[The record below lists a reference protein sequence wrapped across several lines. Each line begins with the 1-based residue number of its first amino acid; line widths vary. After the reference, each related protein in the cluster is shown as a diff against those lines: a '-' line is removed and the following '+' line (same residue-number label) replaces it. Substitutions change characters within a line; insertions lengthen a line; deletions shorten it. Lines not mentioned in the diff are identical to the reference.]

1 MAEPLRLLI
10 IEDDEPDAE
19 LLRLELEGGGF
30 DLEWLRIDTEEAL
43 RRALDE
49 REWDLVI
56 SDFAMP
62 HFDGLHAFE
71 IFRERGTDLPFIF
84 VSGALG
90 EDRAVE
96 AMRAGAHDYLVKGK
110 LARLNVAVRREL
122 RAARQRS
129 SERAAQRRARSEQ
142 RRLTMAVE
150 ATGAGVLEYAL
161 PLGPDLYYSERCAE
175 ILGYTVAEVPGPAAL
190 PAWVAERVH
199 PDDRVAHGP
208 SYLAFVA
215 GHSGRLAADLR
226 LRHKSG
232 EWVDVAVSLKA
243 VGIEPSG
250 CVAQVAG
257 SMIDLTER
265 KLLEAQFRQA
275 QKMEAV
281 GRLAGGVAHDF
292 NNLLTAIFAFGKFV
306 RDTLPPDS
314 RPHKDMDELLRVAK
328 RAENLTGQLLAFSR
342 RQTIAPRVLN
352 LNSIV
357 QDIDRMVR
365 RLLGDDIDF
374 STNLAPD
381 LWNTRVDRGAF
392 EQVVVNLA
400 VNARDAMPDGG
411 NLTIE
416 TQNVELHEGY
426 AKQHGAEV
434 SPGSYVL
441 MALSDS
447 GVGMDAETQ
456 QHIFEPF
463 YTTKE
468 AEKGTGLGL
477 STCYGIVKQAGGYI
491 WVYSELG
498 EGTTFKVYLPR
509 ILEHEE
515 SPWEAPPP
523 DSLRGTERILIAEDN
538 EHVRIIASRS
548 LAELGYLVVQTSN
561 PDEAIAAAESAAEP
575 FDLLLSDV
583 VMPGMSGKQL
593 AERLQAAQ
601 PGLRVLYM
609 TGYTANAVVHRG
621 VLEPGTRL
629 VQKPFTPES
638 LAQKVRQALDA
649 DSAPP
654 PPDGAEGEEE

>member
-10 IEDDEPDAE
+10 IEDDEHDAE

-161 PLGPDLYYSERCAE
+161 PLGLDLYFSERCAE

-190 PAWVAERVH
+190 STWVMERIH

-215 GHSGRLAADLR
+215 GHSGRFAADLR
-226 LRHKSG
+226 LRHKSD

-314 RPHKDMDELLRVAK
+314 RAHKDMDELLRVAK

-352 LNSIV
+352 LNAIV

-381 LWNTRVDRGAF
+381 LGNTRVDRGAF
-392 EQVVVNLA
+392 EQVMVNLA

-411 NLTIE
+411 KLTIE
-416 TQNVELHEGY
+416 TQNVELQESY

-434 SPGSYVL
+434 APGSYVL

-463 YTTKE
+463 YTSKE
-468 AEKGTGLGL
+468 PGKGTGLGL

-509 ILEHEE
+509 VLEEEE

-523 DSLRGTERILIAEDN
+523 ESLLGTERILIAEDN

-548 LAELGYLVVQTSN
+548 LAELGYVVVQTAN
-561 PDEAIAAAESAAEP
+561 PDEAIAAAESAAQP
-575 FDLLLSDV
+575 FDLLLTDV

-601 PGLRVLYM
+601 PGLRVIYM
-609 TGYTANAVVHRG
+609 TGYTANAIVHRG
-621 VLEPGTRL
+621 VLEPGTHL

-638 LAQKVRQALDA
+638 LAQKVRQALDT
-649 DSAPP
+649 DSTPP
-654 PPDGAEGEEE
+654 PPDGAEGEQE

>member
-10 IEDDEPDAE
+10 IEDDEHDAE

-43 RRALDE
+43 QRALDE

-122 RAARQRS
+122 RSARHRS
-129 SERAAQRRARSEQ
+129 SERAAQHRARSEQ

-161 PLGPDLYYSERCAE
+161 PLGLDLYFSERCAE

-190 PAWVAERVH
+190 STWVMERIH

-215 GHSGRLAADLR
+215 GHSGRFAADLR
-226 LRHKSG
+226 LRDKSG

-243 VGIEPSG
+243 VGLEPG
-250 CVAQVAG
+250 GGVAQVAG

-314 RPHKDMDELLRVAK
+314 RAHKDMDELLRVAK

-352 LNSIV
+352 LNAIV

-381 LWNTRVDRGAF
+381 LGNTRVDRGAF
-392 EQVVVNLA
+392 EQVMVNLA

-411 NLTIE
+411 KLTIE
-416 TQNVELHEGY
+416 TQNVELQESY

-434 SPGSYVL
+434 APGSYVL

-447 GVGMDAETQ
+447 GIGMDEETQ

-463 YTTKE
+463 YTNKE
-468 AEKGTGLGL
+468 PGKGTGLGL

-509 ILEHEE
+509 VLEEEE

-523 DSLRGTERILIAEDN
+523 ESLLGTERILIAEDN

-548 LAELGYLVVQTSN
+548 LAELGYVVVQTAN
-561 PDEAIAAAESAAEP
+561 PDEAIAAAESAAQP
-575 FDLLLSDV
+575 FDLLLTDV

-601 PGLRVLYM
+601 PGLRVIYM
-609 TGYTANAVVHRG
+609 TGYTANAIVHRG
-621 VLEPGTRL
+621 VLEPGTHL

-638 LAQKVRQALDA
+638 LAQKVRQALDT
-649 DSAPP
+649 DSIPP
-654 PPDGAEGEEE
+654 PPDGAEGEQE

>member
-10 IEDDEPDAE
+10 IEDDEHDAE
-19 LLRLELEGGGF
+19 LLRLELERGGF
-30 DLEWLRIDTEEAL
+30 DLEWLRIDTEAEL

-49 REWDLVI
+49 REWDLVV

-62 HFDGLHAFE
+62 RFDGLHAFE
-71 IFRERGTDLPFIF
+71 IFRERGLDLPFIF

-90 EDRAVE
+90 EERAVE

-122 RAARQRS
+122 RSARHRS
-129 SERAAQRRARSEQ
+129 SERAAQHRARSEQ

-161 PLGPDLYYSERCAE
+161 PLGPDLYFSERCAE
-175 ILGYTVAEVPGPAAL
+175 ILGYAVAEVPGPAAL
-190 PAWVAERVH
+190 PAWVVERVH

-215 GHSGRLAADLR
+215 GHSGRFAADLR
-226 LRHKSG
+226 LRDKSG

-243 VGIEPSG
+243 VGLEPG
-250 CVAQVAG
+250 GRVAQVAG

-314 RPHKDMDELLRVAK
+314 RAHKDMGELLRVAK

-352 LNSIV
+352 LNGIV
-357 QDIDRMVR
+357 QDVDRMIR

-392 EQVVVNLA
+392 EQVMVNLA

-411 NLTIE
+411 RLTIE
-416 TQNVELHEGY
+416 TQNVELQESY
-426 AKQHGAEV
+426 SKQHGAEV
-434 SPGSYVL
+434 APGSYVL
-441 MALSDS
+441 MALSDN
-447 GVGMDAETQ
+447 GVGMDEETQ

-463 YTTKE
+463 YTSKE
-468 AEKGTGLGL
+468 PGKGTGLGL

-509 ILEHEE
+509 VLEHEE

-523 DSLRGTERILIAEDN
+523 ESLRGTERILIAEDN

-548 LAELGYLVVQTSN
+548 LAELGYVVVQTTN
-561 PDEAIAAAESAAEP
+561 PDEAIAAAGSAAEP
-575 FDLLLSDV
+575 FDLLLTDV
-583 VMPGMSGKQL
+583 VMPGMNGKQL

-601 PGLRVLYM
+601 PGLRVLFM

-621 VLEPGTRL
+621 VLEPGTHL

-638 LAQKVRQALDA
+638 LAEKVRQVLDA
-649 DSAPP
+649 DSTPP

>member
-1 MAEPLRLLI
+1 MAEPLRVLI
-10 IEDDEPDAE
+10 IEDDEHDAE

-43 RRALDE
+43 QRALDE

-122 RAARQRS
+122 RSARQRS

-161 PLGPDLYYSERCAE
+161 PLGLDLYFSERCAE

-190 PAWVAERVH
+190 STWVMERIH

-215 GHSGRLAADLR
+215 GHSGRFAADLR
-226 LRHKSG
+226 LRHKSD

-243 VGIEPSG
+243 VGLEPG
-250 CVAQVAG
+250 GGVAQVAG

-314 RPHKDMDELLRVAK
+314 RAHKDMDELLRVAK

-352 LNSIV
+352 LNAIV

-381 LWNTRVDRGAF
+381 LGNTRVDRGAF
-392 EQVVVNLA
+392 EQVMVNLA

-411 NLTIE
+411 KLTIE
-416 TQNVELHEGY
+416 TQNVELQESY

-434 SPGSYVL
+434 APGSYVL

-463 YTTKE
+463 YTSKGPG
-468 AEKGTGLGL
+468 KGTGLGL

-509 ILEHEE
+509 VLEEEE

-523 DSLRGTERILIAEDN
+523 ESLLGTERILIAEDN

-548 LAELGYLVVQTSN
+548 LAELGYVVVQTAN
-561 PDEAIAAAESAAEP
+561 PDEAIAAAESAAQP
-575 FDLLLSDV
+575 FDLLLTDV

-601 PGLRVLYM
+601 PGLRVIYM
-609 TGYTANAVVHRG
+609 TGYTANAIVHRG
-621 VLEPGTRL
+621 VLEPGTHL

-638 LAQKVRQALDA
+638 LAQKVRQALDT
-649 DSAPP
+649 DSIPP

>member
-1 MAEPLRLLI
+1 L
-10 IEDDEPDAE
+10 
-19 LLRLELEGGGF
+19 
-30 DLEWLRIDTEEAL
+30 
-43 RRALDE
+43 
-49 REWDLVI
+49 
-56 SDFAMP
+56 
-62 HFDGLHAFE
+62 GL
-71 IFRERGTDLPFIF
+71 
-84 VSGALG
+84 
-90 EDRAVE
+90 
-96 AMRAGAHDYLVKGK
+96 
-110 LARLNVAVRREL
+110 
-122 RAARQRS
+122 
-129 SERAAQRRARSEQ
+129 
-142 RRLTMAVE
+142 
-150 ATGAGVLEYAL
+150 
-161 PLGPDLYYSERCAE
+161 DLYFSERCAE

-190 PAWVAERVH
+190 SAWVLERIH

-215 GHSGRLAADLR
+215 GHSSRFAADLR
-226 LRHKSG
+226 LRDKSG
-232 EWVDVAVSLKA
+232 EWVDVAVSMKA
-243 VGIEPSG
+243 VGLEPDG
-250 CVAQVAG
+250 RVAHVAG

-314 RPHKDMDELLRVAK
+314 RAHKDMDELLRVAK

-352 LNSIV
+352 LNAIV

-392 EQVVVNLA
+392 EQVMVNLA
-400 VNARDAMPDGG
+400 VNARDAMPAGG
-411 NLTIE
+411 KLTIE
-416 TQNVELHEGY
+416 TQNVELQESY
-426 AKQHGAEV
+426 SKQHGAEV
-434 SPGSYVL
+434 APGSYVL

-463 YTTKE
+463 YTSKE
-468 AEKGTGLGL
+468 PGKGTGLGL

-509 ILEHEE
+509 VLEEEE

-523 DSLRGTERILIAEDN
+523 ESLLGTERILIAEDN

-548 LAELGYLVVQTSN
+548 LAELGYVVVQTAN
-561 PDEAIAAAESAAEP
+561 PDEAIAAAESAAQP
-575 FDLLLSDV
+575 FDLLLTDV

-601 PGLRVLYM
+601 PGLRVIYM
-609 TGYTANAVVHRG
+609 TGYTANAIVHRG
-621 VLEPGTRL
+621 VLEPGTHL

-638 LAQKVRQALDA
+638 LAQKVRQALDT
-649 DSAPP
+649 DSTPP
-654 PPDGAEGEEE
+654 PPDGAEGEQE